1 MNNAMNISIL
11 LLLSF
16 FTNSCS
22 DNNHKQQRLNNPK
35 VLSDYPS
42 AAHGPSGI
50 VRTVKQDRKG
60 NIWIASWKGVFRY
73 DGKSF
78 SNITAEISTARFFS
92 VLEDKKGNFWLSSI
106 GSGVYYY
113 DGKSFRNFTTKDGLA
128 GNQVTEI
135 YADKAGHIWFCTD
148 AGASRYDGKSFKNFT
163 TKDGLSSNSVNS
175 IMEDKTGKLWFGTSD
190 DACVYDGKTYTILK
204 HEGKPFKNV
213 RSIIADKDGNIWLGG
228 NDGLW
233 RYDGTRFANYTRQFV
248 GYIYEDKN
256 GNIWTSS
263 DSIVNRDFKHVSQPP
278 TKTKSWILS
287 RYNSKSLSDP
297 STPPEIISSGEA
309 MIFGITEANDGS
321 IWFGTLNGVYRYNG
335 NSFTDFKTK

>member
-1 MNNAMNISIL
+1 MNNAMTISIL

-16 FTNSCS
+16 LTSSC
-22 DNNHKQQRLNNPK
+22 NEINQKQQKINNSRS
-35 VLSDYPS
+35 LSNRTDTTQAPN
-42 AAHGPSGI
+42 GI
-50 VRTVKQDRKG
+50 VRTVKQDRRG

-78 SNITAEISTARFFS
+78 TNITADVSTARFFA
-92 VLEDKKGNFWLSSI
+92 VLEDKKGNFWLTSI

-128 GNQVTEI
+128 GNKVTEI
-135 YADKAGHIWFCTD
+135 YADKAGHVWFCTD

-163 TKDGLSSNSVNS
+163 AKDGLSSNSVNS

-190 DACVYDGKTYTILK
+190 DACVYDGKTYTVLK
-204 HEGKPFKNV
+204 HEGKSFKNV
-213 RSIIADKDGNIWLGG
+213 RSIIADKNGNIWLGG

-233 RYDGTRFANYTRQFV
+233 RYDGTTFTNYTRQFV

-287 RYNSKSLSDP
+287 RYNSKSLSDS
-297 STPPEIISSGEA
+297 STPPEIIRSGEA
-309 MIFGITEANDGS
+309 LIFGITEANDGS
-321 IWFGTLNGVYRYNG
+321 IWFGTLNGVHRYKG
-335 NSFTDFKTK
+335 NSFTNFKTK

>member
-1 MNNAMNISIL
+1 MNNAMTISIL

-16 FTNSCS
+16 LTSSC
-22 DNNHKQQRLNNPK
+22 NEINQKQQKINNSRS
-35 VLSDYPS
+35 LSNRTDTTQAPN
-42 AAHGPSGI
+42 GI
-50 VRTVKQDRKG
+50 VRTVKQDRRG

-78 SNITAEISTARFFS
+78 TNITADVSTARFFA
-92 VLEDKKGNFWLSSI
+92 VLEDKKGNFWLTSI

-113 DGKSFRNFTTKDGLA
+113 DGKSSRNFTTKDGLA

-163 TKDGLSSNSVNS
+163 AKDGLSNNSVNS

-190 DACVYDGKTYTILK
+190 DACVYDGRTYTVLK
-204 HEGKPFKNV
+204 HEGKSFKNV
-213 RSIIADKDGNIWLGG
+213 RSIIA
-228 NDGLW
+228 
-233 RYDGTRFANYTRQFV
+233 
-248 GYIYEDKN
+248 DKN

-287 RYNSKSLSDP
+287 RYNSKSLSDS
-297 STPPEIISSGEA
+297 STPPEIIRSGEA
-309 MIFGITEANDGS
+309 LIFGITEANDGS
-321 IWFGTLNGVYRYNG
+321 IWFGTSNGVYRYDG
-335 NSFTDFKTK
+335 DRFTDFKTR

>member
-1 MNNAMNISIL
+1 MNNAINISIL

-16 FTNSCS
+16 FTSSCS
-22 DNNHKQQRLNNPK
+22 EINQKQQRISNSRF
-35 VLSDYPS
+35 LSDHTS
-42 AAHGPSGI
+42 TAQAPSGI
-50 VRTVKQDRKG
+50 VRTVKKDRKG

-78 SNITAEISTARFFS
+78 RNLTDEVSNARFFS

-128 GNQVTEI
+128 GNRVTEI
-135 YADKAGHIWFCTD
+135 YEDKAGYIWFCTE
-148 AGASRYDGKSFKNFT
+148 AGPSRYDGKSFKNFT
-163 TKDGLSSNSVNS
+163 TKDGLPSNNVNW
-175 IMEDKTGKLWFGTSD
+175 IMEDRTGKLWFGTGNY
-190 DACVYDGKTYTILK
+190 AFVCVDKTYTILM

-213 RSIIADKDGNIWLGG
+213 RSIIEDKNGNIWFGG

-233 RYDGTRFANYTRQFV
+233 RYDDTTFTNYSYQFV
-248 GYIYEDKN
+248 GYIYEDKS

-263 DSIVNRDFKHVSQPP
+263 DSVVNRDFKHVSQPP
-278 TKTKSWILS
+278 TQTKSWILS

-297 STPPEIISSGEA
+297 SMSPDIIRSGEA
-309 MIFGITEANDGS
+309 MIFGMTEANDGS
-321 IWFGTLNGVYRYNG
+321 IWFGTLNGVHRYDG
-335 NSFTDFKTK
+335 NSFTDFNSK